1 MKIDWSEESEEGI
14 STADFNR
21 IEKTTE
27 GIENLLSGD
36 DIVVSG
42 WRPNIPDTNRLEQP
56 FFISVP
62 AGYRLILEYVD
73 YTGYG
78 GGVALSIADI
88 VSTNYQM
95 DDDSIFNSFKDDGH
109 KVSNHAVLD
118 LVLLSNTGTT
128 SVDYEIGIYDV
139 FAQSGGN
146 TTARGWTLRFVREI
160 VPA

>member
-1 MKIDWSEESEEGI
+1 MKIDWSEASEEGI

-27 GIENLLSGD
+27 DIENLLSGD
-36 DIVVSG
+36 VVSG

-62 AGYRLILEYVD
+62 AGHRLILKYVD

-78 GGVALSIADI
+78 DGVALAIADF
-88 VSTNYQM
+88 VSTNYIM
-95 DDDSIFNSFKDDGH
+95 DNESIFNSFKDDGH

-118 LVLLSNTGTT
+118 LVLLSNTGITA
-128 SVDYEIGIYDV
+128 VDYEIGIYDV
-139 FAQSGGN
+139 FVPGGGN

-160 VPA
+160 IPA